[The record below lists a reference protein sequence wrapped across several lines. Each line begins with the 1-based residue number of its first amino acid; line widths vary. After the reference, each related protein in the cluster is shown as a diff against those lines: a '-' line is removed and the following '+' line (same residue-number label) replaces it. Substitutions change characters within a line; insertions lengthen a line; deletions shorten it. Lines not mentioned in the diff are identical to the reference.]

1 MVTPGQSWEWETART
16 GLFPGPCV
24 CACVCVCVCVCVCDS
39 CASLKAG
46 SPKVK
51 GKLGL
56 TCSTHWGV
64 GNARAGFGS
73 LWSSSLAPHH
83 TDHFSEPSP

>member
-1 MVTPGQSWEWETART
+1 M
-16 GLFPGPCV
+16 CV
-24 CACVCVCVCVCVCDS
+24 CVHACVCVCVCVYVCVCDS

-56 TCSTHWGV
+56 TCSTHWGWGMHV
-64 GNARAGFGS
+64 QGLGVYGAAVWLLTTLITS
-73 LWSSSLAPHH
+73 QSQAP
-83 TDHFSEPSP
+83 DAPLRMQIC